1 MSFDYFKDRTMYA
14 ISNHDSLF
22 KAILESLFGEFLE
35 FFFPEARK
43 EFDFSKGFEF
53 LDKELSG
60 VYPAGE
66 GAVGIRYVDKLAK
79 VYLPNGSE
87 EYVLI
92 HIEVQS
98 QKGPNNLE
106 ERMYRYYSRIKEK
119 YNVPVEAIAILADS
133 NKNYLPEYYLEEYK
147 HTRLRYDF
155 LTYKIIMQNEQ
166 ELVRNSN
173 PFALIILAILLE
185 IRNKKTDDDDV
196 KKIIF
201 RLNEEMLK
209 KNIPPAKQ
217 RAIYYFIKHFFH
229 FKNYEN
235 FVNLERELDAKFLKH
250 SAMNMDEYIIDLA
263 RKEGVVIGKEEG
275 KREGKKEGKREGIKE
290 GRIEGI
296 KEGRIEGKR
305 EGQKEMLAKLIKK
318 FQEKGMSMSQISEL
332 LDLRKEQIEL
342 LLK

>member
-1 MSFDYFKDRTMYA
+1 
-14 ISNHDSLF
+14 
-22 KAILESLFGEFLE
+22 
-35 FFFPEARK
+35 
-43 EFDFSKGFEF
+43 
-53 LDKELSG
+53 
-60 VYPAGE
+60 
-66 GAVGIRYVDKLAK
+66 
-79 VYLPNGSE
+79 
-87 EYVLI
+87 
-92 HIEVQS
+92 
-98 QKGPNNLE
+98 
-106 ERMYRYYSRIKEK
+106 MYRYYSRIKEK

-229 FKNYEN
+229 FK
-235 FVNLERELDAKFLKH
+235 
-250 SAMNMDEYIIDLA
+250 
-263 RKEGVVIGKEEG
+263 
-275 KREGKKEGKREGIKE
+275 
-290 GRIEGI
+290 
-296 KEGRIEGKR
+296 
-305 EGQKEMLAKLIKK
+305 
-318 FQEKGMSMSQISEL
+318 
-332 LDLRKEQIEL
+332 
-342 LLK
+342 